1 MNDSK
6 GDWQVSNL
14 MNLVYISI
22 WAVDISKFYPQP
34 HEYIFGCSCRI
45 W

>member
-1 MNDSK
+1 MDAYT

-22 WAVDISKFYPQP
+22 WTVDISKFSPQP
-34 HEYIFGCSCRI
+34 CGYILGWSCRI